1 MKKFITITVVLM
13 LMLIFTGCASMTWE
27 QRKEESDLRSS
38 VGNRPFVG
46 ETSPDAHNLYGWT
59 SRGGW

>member
-27 QRKEESDLRSS
+27 QRKEGSDLRSS